1 MDKTGKKLAPGI
13 TQREDG
19 SIAIEATATVEG
31 KKRFRRGV
39 LPVGTTLAQA
49 KEAREALRR
58 ELTGAQAAAP
68 ITTLAD
74 YAVGWLAR
82 KAERLRP
89 RVVGTYTT
97 ILAHHILPQL
107 GELELTAIRR
117 VDVEG
122 WVAYAEGAR
131 KEGGEEYSRP
141 TLMGWWRLLT
151 QVLRDAAAD
160 HELRDPTE
168 RVQGPRVHT
177 TPKREQRTLS
187 AGELGDLLTA
197 AALCVPDRHAE
208 ITVLAYTGMRAG
220 ELYGLR
226 WEDVDERGEC
236 LHIRQSASHGHLTP
250 PKGGASR
257 VVYAPAAVLD
267 ALAAHRRHMIEVQHV
282 GLDTGLVFPSD
293 VGTPRDAGSMLKPLA
308 LASVSAGLDQH
319 VTPQVL
325 RRTFNTLMVATGADR
340 IVLRAQMGHCDEAT
354 TLRYAG
360 VRIELKRKMV
370 LRLFK

>member
-13 TQREDG
+13 TQRGDG
-19 SIAIEATATVEG
+19 SIALEATATIEG
-31 KKRFRRGV
+31 KKRFRRAV
-39 LPVGTTLAQA
+39 LPAGSTLAQA

-58 ELTGAQAAAP
+58 ELTGAQAEAP

-97 ILAHHILPQL
+97 ILAWHILPQL
-107 GELELTAIRR
+107 GEMELVAIRR

-177 TPKREQRTLS
+177 TPKREQRTLT
-187 AGELGDLLTA
+187 ADQLAALLTA
-197 AALCVPDRHAE
+197 AAACVPDRHAE

-226 WEDVDERGEC
+226 WGDVDEGAEC
-236 LHIRQSASHGHLTP
+236 LHVRHSASHGHITA

-257 VVYAPAAVLD
+257 VVYAPAAVLA
-267 ALAAHRRHMIEVQHV
+267 ALAQHRRLLIETQHV
-282 GLDTGLVFPSD
+282 GLDTGLAFPSD
-293 VGTPRDAGSMLKPLA
+293 AGTPRDAASLLKPLA
-308 LASVSAGLDQH
+308 IASVSAGLDLR

-325 RRTFNTLMVATGADR
+325 RRTYNTLLVAAGADR
-340 IVLRAQMGHCDEAT
+340 IVLRSQLGHSSEAMT
-354 TLRYAG
+354 ERYAG
-360 VRIELKRKMV
+360 VGLDLKRKV
-370 LRLFK
+370 VRGVFK